1 MFYKTNVVDY
11 IRVAPES
18 LNLEKESRVIKEIKR
33 KYESFI
39 DKDIGIVI
47 DVSQINK
54 VGDGKIIPGD
64 GAVYYETDFE
74 LLTFKPENQ
83 EIVIGKIKDITDFGA
98 FITMGPVDGMIHI
111 AQTMN
116 DFVSFSK
123 DKALAG
129 RDSKKGI
136 KVGDTAKARVIAI
149 SFKDAANPK
158 IGLTMRQDFLG
169 KPEWW
174 ENYKGPTAAKEV
186 KEEKAPSK
194 KSK

>member
-18 LNLEKESRVIKEIKR
+18 LNLEKEARVVKEIKR
-33 KYESFI
+33 KFESFI

-54 VGDGKIIPGD
+54 IGEGKIISGD

-123 DKALAG
+123 DKALSG
-129 RDSKKGI
+129 RDSKKSL

-174 ENYKGPTAAKEV
+174 ENYKGPAKEV
-186 KEEKAPSK
+186 KEEKAPAK